1 MGEADEIRSTV
12 SCLEVLLKL
21 LVLTRESKRLL
32 ATFSEETL
40 DLGVDL
46 DPFAISPGL
55 PVGMLG
61 GGRGQGALP

>member
-1 MGEADEIRSTV
+1 M
-12 SCLEVLLKL
+12 
-21 LVLTRESKRLL
+21 

-55 PVGMLG
+55 PVGICWEGVEFEVNPREVEDKELCPKKTIILAG
-61 GGRGQGALP
+61 VW